1 MMKVFADRLFDVVV
15 KHKRD
20 IAANW
25 AKDVRKNTKTPSYH
39 DYTQDQ
45 CINYAVDFYDNFTN
59 LYFEPKPYSGQEEYF
74 TKYAERRYQEG
85 TPLHEAIH
93 ALIMMRRHLWLYADM
108 QVVFTSPLDSYQA
121 IEAITKTMRIF
132 DHAIYLIT
140 KRYLELVKQAAG

>member
-1 MMKVFADRLFDVVV
+1 MMKVFADRLFDVVS

-25 AKDVRKNTKTPSYH
+25 AKDVRKNPKTPAFH

-45 CINYAVDFYDNFTN
+45 CINFAVDFYDNFTN

-74 TKYAERRYQEG
+74 SKYAERRYQEG
-85 TPLHEAIH
+85 IPLHEAIY

-132 DHAIYLIT
+132 DNATYVMT
-140 KRYLELVKQAAG
+140 KRSEELRKEAAK